1 MILPAPKSVRIAVL
15 VVLVALCTIL
25 AFQRNSIWVTKL
37 SLWTDVAKKTP
48 GKSRVHNSLGN
59 CYSLAGKP
67 FQAIEEYKR
76 AIALDNNNIEAYY
89 NLAANLEKVG
99 ILNQAIY
106 YYDFFCRA
114 NPPDYAEAARNACER
129 VTSLYRETGLRRR

>member
-1 MILPAPKSVRIAVL
+1 MILPAPNNVRIAVL
-15 VVLVALCTIL
+15 ALLITLCTIL
-25 AFQRNSIWVTKL
+25 AFQRNSVWVTKL
-37 SLWTDVAKKTP
+37 SLWTDVAEKTP

-59 CYSLAGKP
+59 CYMLLDEP
-67 FQAIEEYKR
+67 FKAIAEYKI
-76 AIALDNNNIEAYY
+76 AISLDKNNIEAYY
-89 NLAANLEKVG
+89 NLATNLEKVG

-129 VTSLYRETGLRRR
+129 VMSLSRETGLRRR